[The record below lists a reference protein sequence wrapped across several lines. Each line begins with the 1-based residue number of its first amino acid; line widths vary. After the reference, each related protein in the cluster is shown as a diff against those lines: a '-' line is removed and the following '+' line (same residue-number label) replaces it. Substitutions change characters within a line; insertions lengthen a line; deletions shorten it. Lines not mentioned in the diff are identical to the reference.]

1 VEVISADLDS
11 SLKAD
16 EWVNN
21 VHIRRFSS
29 FAPHGAYYFSPQIAH
44 YLKNQDFEIVHAH
57 NYHAFPAFFA
67 ARGARGKF
75 IFTPHYHGKGSTFIR
90 NILNRP
96 YKLIASGIFRRAEKI
111 ICVSDYEKTLI
122 EHDFPFIT
130 PEELTIIPN
139 GIDLV
144 QIQNA
149 EAFDTD
155 EKIIL
160 YIGRLEEYKNID
172 IGIKALQYLP
182 VYHFYI
188 IGSSGSYKSELVSL
202 VRQLNLEDR
211 VRILENVS
219 DTEKYRWLKS
229 CTVFINLSG
238 VEAFG
243 ITVLEALA
251 AGRPVIINEQGG
263 LSEFGQRFSGVYPI
277 AIDRNQSNMDEVLS
291 RTING
296 IKDISP
302 KVDLEEYNWD
312 RIVERIET
320 IYYKG
325 FL

>member
-1 VEVISADLDS
+1 
-11 SLKAD
+11 
-16 EWVNN
+16 
-21 VHIRRFSS
+21 
-29 FAPHGAYYFSPQIAH
+29 
-44 YLKNQDFEIVHAH
+44 
-57 NYHAFPAFFA
+57 
-67 ARGARGKF
+67 
-75 IFTPHYHGKGSTFIR
+75 
-90 NILNRP
+90 
-96 YKLIASGIFRRAEKI
+96 
-111 ICVSDYEKTLI
+111 
-122 EHDFPFIT
+122 
-130 PEELTIIPN
+130 
-139 GIDLV
+139 
-144 QIQNA
+144 
-149 EAFDTD
+149 
-155 EKIIL
+155 
-160 YIGRLEEYKNID
+160 
-172 IGIKALQYLP
+172 